1 MVLMK
6 VLLFLHNRQK
16 WFGEKRHWAHRCMGY
31 TDYAEG
37 RRLTEGRMSLALFPL
52 TPSLTPSWTPLH
64 KPGTLQDKLT
74 SATIPDISFTESITP
89 VSLCWQW
96 GLESSVSKAPNG
108 VGIQRNWVAA
118 CFFFFF
124 YFLPQILI
132 PLISVWGPIRLE
144 ESCHSSRDRA
154 RALTKSTIPLAKRLC
169 VWPKSVQAQWI
180 P

>member
-118 CFFFFF
+118 CFFFLFPASDF
-124 YFLPQILI
+124 NSLNFCLGTHKVGGKLSQLQ
-132 PLISVWGPIRLE
+132 GQ
-144 ESCHSSRDRA
+144 
-154 RALTKSTIPLAKRLC
+154 STC
-169 VWPKSVQAQWI
+169 SN
-180 P
+180 